1 MNRVI
6 RCSYFVPQPFL
17 LVILAVLLNFLIIYA
32 ASAHEFAYL
41 TENVAGGSIK
51 GVIISTDGEPVG
63 FVSVFIKGTNKGAV
77 STEDGKYYLKNV
89 REGTHT
95 LVATFIGLQAQEL
108 EVSVTGNETS
118 SADFT
123 LPRSSQQLTE
133 VMVTATRSKNTTP
146 VTVGKIAINPLD
158 LPQSTTIV
166 NSQVIAD
173 QQASKL
179 SDVIRNVN
187 GVSLGTTRGTTSETF
202 FARAITWAP
211 IIL

>member
-1 MNRVI
+1 MMHA
-6 RCSYFVPQPFL
+6 YLFL
-17 LVILAVLLNFLIIYA
+17 KPIKLALLSILLSFFSIF
-32 ASAHEFAYL
+32 SALAQDFAYL
-41 TENVAGGSIK
+41 TEGAAGGSVK
-51 GVIISTDGEPVG
+51 GVIISTDGNPVG

-133 VMVTATRSKNTTP
+133 VMVTATRSKNKTP